1 MANVNAPS
9 ILNDEDRLL
18 AVEIV
23 LYVMTSIIESF
34 QSLEISTKIVSD
46 FTLFILNSQLINNDN
61 MILKFLLY
69 LDKSSSYIPLDKN
82 LYILSIKFLI
92 DISKNKILET
102 ISTIII
108 YNITMFAKN
117 FDSDVFN
124 LIFNVYSNNYD
135 NYTDIQCVS
144 NLSNALLCSLGINEK
159 INDSNIENV
168 NNIL

>member
-1 MANVNAPS
+1 MANVNDPS
-9 ILNDEDRLL
+9 ILNDKDRLL

-34 QSLEISTKIVSD
+34 ESLEISTKIVSD

-82 LYILSIKFLI
+82 VYILSIKFLI

-144 NLSNALLCSLGINEK
+144 NLSNPLLCN
-159 INDSNIENV
+159 
-168 NNIL
+168 